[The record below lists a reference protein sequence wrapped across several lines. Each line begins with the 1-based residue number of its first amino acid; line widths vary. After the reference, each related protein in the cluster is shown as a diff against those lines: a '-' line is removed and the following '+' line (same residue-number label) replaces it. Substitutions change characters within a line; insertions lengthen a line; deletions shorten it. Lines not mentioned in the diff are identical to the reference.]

1 MTHAYSR
8 ALRSPLVHDTLLGAA
23 WLVVFFVEGSGP
35 FRTFLLVSIP
45 LVMAWGAMTLHFPSR
60 VAVDETGIAFSRYG
74 RVHRFLWTDVARL
87 HVRRFVVQDRV
98 LVRVEPAPAWRGKY
112 WILDSIEGW
121 SALLAA
127 LDARR
132 RGVTR

>member
-1 MTHAYSR
+1 MTYAYAR
-8 ALRSPLVHDTLLGAA
+8 ALRSPLVHDATLAAA
-23 WLVVFFVEGSGP
+23 WLVVFFVQGSGG

-45 LVMAWGAMTLHFPSR
+45 LVMGWGAMTLHFPSR

-74 RVHRFLWTDVARL
+74 REHRFLWTDVARL

-98 LVRVEPAPAWRGKY
+98 LVRVEPASAWRGKS

-121 SALLAA
+121 SALVAA

-132 RGVTR
+132 SSATR